1 MRTVLEGKKLVL
13 VMKKNWKKKKKV
25 GESERE
31 RELLEKGCR
40 SYGLSVG
47 LWMTFL
53 RRRCL
58 LNFSGPAD
66 SFRVFYSVNVGIFVE
81 SLFCWSLCRHHEEEN
96 CPWAQ
101 TMGRWGVSTA
111 SSYHLKKV
119 SHGTIT
125 NQKTQYDLFSRS
137 ACLLGKRW
145 LNHIVIDLLD
155 WNKGCFFL
163 FRKNGTRQLN
173 PFFLLVFLPLFSQRT
188 RTRQWYLNGLI

>member
-1 MRTVLEGKKLVL
+1 
-13 VMKKNWKKKKKV
+13 MKKNWKKKKV

-81 SLFCWSLCRHHEEEN
+81 SLFGWSLCRHHEEEN

-111 SSYHLKKV
+111 SSYDYHLKKV

-145 LNHIVIDLLD
+145 LNHTVIDLLD
-155 WNKGCFFL
+155 WSCFF
-163 FRKNGTRQLN
+163 
-173 PFFLLVFLPLFSQRT
+173 FF
-188 RTRQWYLNGLI
+188 I